1 MYGYFREKLHVNH
14 FWESKGKKVDDR
26 EDDDN
31 DVEFFYFS
39 LLQYGKADDDKAVT
53 TPLVK
58 HAPDKEKKGK
68 KDKDKDKLEDLK
80 QELEMVA

>member
-1 MYGYFREKLHVNH
+1 M
-14 FWESKGKKVDDR
+14 
-26 EDDDN
+26 
-31 DVEFFYFS
+31 
-39 LLQYGKADDDKAVT
+39 
-53 TPLVK
+53 K